1 MAPEI
6 LNKEAY
12 IKKIDIWG
20 IRVIENILLC
30 GCPPFDGES
39 EERFIEAIQT
49 REPNFGSK
57 RIKKQLSKE
66 AVENSFPALSAR
78 TKLTDRT
85 LLTYLSI
92 LGCSI
97 MLEKRN

>member
-6 LNKEAY
+6 FNKEAY
-12 IKKIDIWG
+12 DKKIDIWG
-20 IRVIENILLC
+20 IGVIAHILLC

-39 EERFIEAIQT
+39 EEKFIEAIQT

-66 AVENSFPALSAR
+66 AVEFLSS
-78 TKLTDRT
+78 T
-85 LLTYLSI
+85 L
-92 LGCSI
+92 C
-97 MLEKRN
+97 KD